1 MKKILRQATIYL
13 ALGLIAGVFYRE
25 FTKYMAF
32 TGTTQLSIL
41 HTHILMLG
49 MFMMLMVL
57 VLAKTFKIHRHK
69 NFKKFMGFYN
79 GGLHLT
85 ILMML
90 TRGTTQVL
98 GTELSKGMNAAIS
111 GMAGLGH
118 IILTI
123 GLVYL
128 FMMLRDN
135 THDA

>member
-1 MKKILRQATIYL
+1 
-13 ALGLIAGVFYRE
+13 
-25 FTKYMAF
+25 
-32 TGTTQLSIL
+32 
-41 HTHILMLG
+41 
-49 MFMMLMVL
+49 
-57 VLAKTFKIHRHK
+57 
-69 NFKKFMGFYN
+69 
-79 GGLHLT
+79 
-85 ILMML
+85 MML

-128 FMMLRDN
+128 FMILRDN